1 MRDLLL
7 FRINRWLLL
16 WVLTVAA
23 GASLLLCTAA
33 GPSGIAFLGTSG
45 MGGGVSPLIL
55 TQIRLPRVIAALIV
69 GGGLAAAGTAM
80 QGLFKNPLADPYVIG
95 TSAGGALGA
104 ALSFVFLG
112 GAYLPVAAFSG
123 ACISILLVY
132 LVARRSGR
140 VPVETLLLAG
150 VAVSLFFSALLSF
163 LMYRAGENLHQ
174 IMFWLMGGLWNA
186 DWESVTIGL
195 FIFPCAAA
203 LILFAREIDILSLG
217 DEEAATLGVNAERI
231 KLGLLAITAGITG
244 IAVSIAG
251 SIGFLGLITP
261 HIMRGFT
268 GPGHRLLVPA
278 AFLAGGILLAWA
290 DTASRTF
297 CNDMPVGII
306 TAFFGAPFFL
316 YLIRRRS
323 TV

>member
-1 MRDLLL
+1 M
-7 FRINRWLLL
+7 NRWILLAAL
-16 WVLTVAA
+16 AAVA
-23 GASLLLCTAA
+23 GISVIIGTAA
-33 GPSGIAFLGTSG
+33 GPTGIAFPGGAGT
-45 MGGGVSPLIL
+45 GGDVSSLIL
-55 TQIRLPRVIAALIV
+55 TQIRLPRVIAALLV
-69 GGGLAAAGTAM
+69 GGGLAAAGTGM

-112 GAYLPVAAFSG
+112 GAFLPVAAFSG
-123 ACISILLVY
+123 ACISTLLVY
-132 LVARRSGR
+132 LIARKSGR

-186 DWESVTIGL
+186 DWNSVTTGL
-195 FIFPCAAA
+195 FIIPCVIV
-203 LILFAREIDILSLG
+203 LVLFAREIDILSLG
-217 DEEAATLGVNAERI
+217 DEEASTLGVNAERI
-231 KLGLLAITAGITG
+231 KVALLAVTACITG

-261 HIMRGFT
+261 HIVRTFT
-268 GPGHRLLVPA
+268 GPGHRFLLPA
-278 AFLAGGILLAWA
+278 AMLAGGILLVWA
-290 DTASRTF
+290 DMASRTF

-316 YLIRRRS
+316 YLIRRRNA
-323 TV
+323 V

>member
-1 MRDLLL
+1 MRDRLPD
-7 FRINRWLLL
+7 RANRWLLL
-16 WVLTVAA
+16 GVLAAVA
-23 GASLLLCTAA
+23 GVSILLCTAA
-33 GPSGIAFLGTSG
+33 GPSGIALPGSTGTD
-45 MGGGVSPLIL
+45 GGVSSLII
-55 TQIRLPRVIAALIV
+55 TQIRLPRVIAALLV
-69 GGGLAAAGTAM
+69 GGGLAAAGTGM

-95 TSAGGALGA
+95 TSAGAALGA

-112 GAYLPVAAFSG
+112 GAFLPAAAFSG
-123 ACISILLVY
+123 ACVSILLVY
-132 LVARRSGR
+132 LIARRSGR

-150 VAVSLFFSALLSF
+150 VAVSFFFSSLLSF

-186 DWESVTIGL
+186 DWGSVATGL
-195 FIFPCAAA
+195 
-203 LILFAREIDILSLG
+203 LILPCVAVLVLFAKEIDILSLG
-217 DEEAATLGVNAERI
+217 DEEAATLGVNAERV
-231 KLGLLAITAGITG
+231 KVALLAITAGVAG
-244 IAVSIAG
+244 IAVSISG
-251 SIGFLGLITP
+251 SIGFLGLVTP

-268 GPGHRLLVPA
+268 GPGHRFLVPA
-278 AFLAGGILLAWA
+278 AFLAGGILLVWA

-323 TV
+323 SV